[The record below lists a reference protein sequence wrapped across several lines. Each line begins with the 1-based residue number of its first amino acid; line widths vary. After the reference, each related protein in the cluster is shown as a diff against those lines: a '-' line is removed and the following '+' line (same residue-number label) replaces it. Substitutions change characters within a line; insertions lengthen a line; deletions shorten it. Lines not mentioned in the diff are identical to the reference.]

1 MRAIR
6 ITDTERLTNEELK
19 ELSAEILIQRKLRSP
34 YIAEVAFYMK
44 LRFKRSLG
52 TELSGSRMV
61 GENGDRVLCLWIML
75 RYNKVEFNS
84 HWFTLCIFA
93 QISEF

>member
-34 YIAEVAFYMK
+34 YIAEVIFYAEIR
-44 LRFKRSLG
+44 LRQIPG

-75 RYNKVEFNS
+75 RYNKVGFNS
-84 HWFTLCIFA
+84 HWLTLHIFEW
-93 QISEF
+93 ISEF